1 MTENSIAAL
10 PDFRYVLRVRY
21 SECDAQSV
29 VFNSRYGDYVDV
41 AITEY
46 FRVLFGGFQELTKR
60 GLDSQVVNLT
70 TNWQSSAEFEQVL
83 CLGVSLLHL
92 GNSSFSLKVEFT
104 EHGSERKIAVSQIT
118 YVMVD
123 SKELQKT
130 PIPDWIRIKLSEGA
144 DGTIVDHGS

>member
-1 MTENSIAAL
+1 MPA
-10 PDFRYVLRVRY
+10 DFNYLLRVRY
-21 SECDAQSV
+21 SECDAQAV

-46 FRVLFGGFQELTKR
+46 FRVLFGGFKELTKR

-70 TNWQSSAEFEQVL
+70 TNWRSSAKFEQVL
-83 CLGVSLLHL
+83 CLSVSLLHV
-92 GNSSFSLKVEFT
+92 GNSAFSLKVEFT
-104 EHGSERKIAVSQIT
+104 EHGTQREIAVSQIT

-123 SKELQKT
+123 NKNLQKT

-144 DGTIVDHGS
+144 GGTLVDHGS

>member
-10 PDFRYVLRVRY
+10 PDFRYLLRVRY

-70 TNWQSSAEFEQVL
+70 TNWQDSAKFDQVL
-83 CLGVSLLHL
+83 CLSVSLSHI
-92 GNSSFSLKVEFT
+92 GNSAFSLKVEFT
-104 EHGSERKIAVSQIT
+104 EYGSQRKIAVSDIT

-123 SKELQKT
+123 SKDFQKT
-130 PIPDWIRIKLSEGA
+130 LIPNWFRLKLSEGA
-144 DGTIVDHGS
+144 GGIIVDHAS